1 MHFVATT
8 ELRQPKAWDRLQHEK
23 AVVTSHGKPIAML
36 IPINEESFEETLEQ
50 VSRIEA
56 LRSLR
61 ALQAQATEAGVDTMS
76 LKDINAEIAAARK
89 ERRAR
94 RS

>member
-36 IPINEESFEETLEQ
+36 IPINEETFEETLEQ
-50 VSRIEA
+50 VSRLEA

-61 ALQAQATEAGVDTMS
+61 TMQAQAKEAGTDTMS
-76 LKDINAEIAAARK
+76 LEEINAEIAGARK

-94 RS
+94 RP

>member
-36 IPINEESFEETLEQ
+36 IPIDEDSFEETLEQ
-50 VSRIEA
+50 VSRMEA

-61 ALQAQATEAGVDTMS
+61 TLQTQAKDAGLDSMS
-76 LKDINAEIAAARK
+76 IDEINGEIAASRK
-89 ERRAR
+89 KRRAR

>member
-8 ELRQPKAWDRLQHEK
+8 ELRQPKAWDRLHHEK

-36 IPINEESFEETLEQ
+36 IPIDEDSFEDTLEQ
-50 VSRIEA
+50 VNRLEA

-61 ALQAQATEAGVDTMS
+61 TLQAEAKESGANTMS
-76 LKDINAEIAAARK
+76 LDEINAEIGASRK

-94 RS
+94 RL

>member
-36 IPINEESFEETLEQ
+36 IPINEETFEETLEQ
-50 VSRIEA
+50 VSRLEA

-61 ALQAQATEAGVDTMS
+61 TMQAQAKEAGDDTMS
-76 LKDINAEIAAARK
+76 LDEINAEIAGARK

-94 RS
+94 RP